1 MAKFGSM
8 MVDNDCDFIQRIN
21 DVKKRDGGK
30 KIIFLLFLSHINLL
44 FDVS

>member
-30 KIIFLLFLSHINLL
+30 KNYILNIFVTHQFT
-44 FDVS
+44 F